1 MKSLWRHFKNSKTS
15 RDAYLCLQSIHIKNI
30 SNPSGEPIPI
40 KAKSSLWEVL
50 VDIDSDRLEVQSPEL
65 RRALSLTTEDLRFID
80 HVVRVVVFEE
90 GRDEFLEGNQEDCCR
105 RTGMNSW
112 KVIRMTCRRTGMNSW
127 KVIRMTVVGVQG

>member
-1 MKSLWRHFKNSKTS
+1 MESLWRHFKNSKTN
-15 RDAYLCLQSIHIKNI
+15 RDAYFCLHLAIHIKNV
-30 SNPSGEPIPI
+30 SNPSGDPVPF

-90 GRDEFLEGNQEDCCR
+90 GRDEFLEGRVPKSSIADH
-105 RTGMNSW
+105 
-112 KVIRMTCRRTGMNSW
+112 IY
-127 KVIRMTVVGVQG
+127 